1 MNRRILSILLTFTI
15 IITSLGIPS
24 WAQAK
29 GIMWTIEGT
38 SLTIEG
44 SGNIEEQE
52 AGTYPWSGEEITSVT
67 ISEGIKSVP
76 ANAFKDMPSVNY
88 VSLPRGLQT
97 IGDNA
102 FAGCRLNGLMLPDT
116 VSSIGDNAIPAG
128 TKITGITG
136 SYAADYASSHGMP
149 FRYPV
154 VTSNTA
160 TAVFNGYGIE
170 PEVTVRYSDYS
181 ACDMPYEVSYED
193 NIEAGTAYACVSFPA
208 FTEKIKGT
216 FTITPVSIEGVE
228 VTTNEESPLASG
240 GAKAGLVMKY
250 NGRTLTRN
258 KDYTLEYIDN
268 DKIGVAT
275 VIVTGMGSYYG
286 QISRQYNV
294 IPAAVYVNSAVIST
308 GKIKVGWSH
317 AGSESRGYELQIGLD
332 KAFENCDTYDIQDV
346 DKLSKTVKKVC
357 GKSVSKKKKYY
368 FRIRTYAV
376 TGETVLEDGT
386 VEYEKVYSVW
396 SDYTKRAEYVKNAQK
411 WLGYDEKNGKHKI
424 VIDKYN
430 SVKPRPVNYKVKYW
444 DAWCATFVTAV
455 AIVTGITKFIPRECS
470 CPRMID
476 LMKKKGIWVENDA
489 YVPRPGDLIFYD
501 WQDSG
506 KGDCKG
512 ESDHVGIVVSVKG
525 SDIKVIEGNKYISS
539 RRTYGVAY
547 RTIKV
552 NGRYIRGYGVPKC

>member
-1 MNRRILSILLTFTI
+1 MNRRILSILLTFTV

-38 SLTIEG
+38 NLTLEG
-44 SGNIEEQE
+44 SGDIEEQE
-52 AGTYPWSGEEITSVT
+52 EGTYPWSAEEITSVT
-67 ISEGIKSVP
+67 IGSGIKSVP
-76 ANAFKDMPSVNY
+76 ANAFKNMSSITY
-88 VSLPRGLQT
+88 VSLPKGLLT

-102 FAGCRLNGLMLPDT
+102 FTGCRLNGLMLPDT
-116 VSSIGDNAIPAG
+116 ITSIGENAIDAG
-128 TKITGITG
+128 TKITGIPG
-136 SYAADYASSHGMP
+136 SFAETYASAHGMP

-154 VTSNTA
+154 VTVNTA
-160 TAVFNGYGIE
+160 SESFNGYGIE
-170 PEVTVRYSDYS
+170 PGITVRYSDYS
-181 ACDMPYEVSYED
+181 ACDMPYDVTYEN
-193 NIEAGTAYACVSFPA
+193 NIEAGTAYACAVFPA
-208 FTEKIKGT
+208 FTEKVKGT
-216 FTITPVSIEGVE
+216 FTILPISIEGVE
-228 VTTNEESPLASG
+228 VTTNEKSPLASG

-275 VIVTGMGSYYG
+275 VIATGMGSYYG

-294 IPAAVYVNSAVIST
+294 IPAAPYINSATVSM
-308 GKIKVGWSH
+308 GKVKVGWSH
-317 AGSESRGYELQIGLD
+317 AGAESNGYELQIGLD
-332 KAFENCDTYDIQDV
+332 KAFESCDTYDIQDV
-346 DKLSKTVKKVC
+346 DKLSKTVRKVC
-357 GKSVSKKKKYY
+357 GKSISTKKKYY
-368 FRIRTYAV
+368 FRIRAYAV

-386 VEYEKVYSVW
+386 IEYEKAYSQW
-396 SDYTKRAEYVKNAQK
+396 SDYTKRAEYVKNAK
-411 WLGYDEKNGKHKI
+411 NWLGYDERNGKHRI
-424 VIDKYN
+424 IIDKYN

-455 AIVTGITKFIPRECS
+455 AIVTGLTKYIPRECS
-470 CPRMID
+470 CPRMIE

-489 YVPRPGDLIFYD
+489 YVPRPGDIIFYD

-525 SDIKVIEGNKYISS
+525 KDIKVIEGNKYISS